1 MRYTD
6 LMSLA
11 NDTTRK
17 AEIRK
22 RVGTCITTALVN
34 EFGADFVRL
43 LANDIYVGDT
53 SSKIPSGS
61 IIADVGD
68 IVDKDKMTKGALIEV
83 NIKVKQWN
91 DTRTAKTDRQAL
103 VLDDIDEGIK
113 IADELASKKREE
125 ANKRSANKAKKIQKD
140 FEKRKKET

>member
-17 AEIRK
+17 TEIRK
-22 RVGTCITTALVN
+22 RVGICITTALIN

-125 ANKRSANKAKKIQKD
+125 ANKRSANKVKKIQKD
-140 FEKRKKET
+140 FERRKKET

>member
-1 MRYTD
+1 MRYSD
-6 LMSLA
+6 LTSLA

-22 RVGTCITTALVN
+22 RVGACITNALIN
-34 EFGADFVRL
+34 EFGDDFVRL
-43 LANDIYVGDT
+43 LENDIYVGDS

-91 DTRTAKTDRQAL
+91 DTHTAKNPNKQAL
-103 VLDDIDEGIK
+103 ILDDIDEGIQ
-113 IADELASKKREE
+113 IAKELAEKKKAEVD
-125 ANKRSANKAKKIQKD
+125 KRSANKAKKIQKD
-140 FEKRKKET
+140 MERRAKT

>member
-22 RVGTCITTALVN
+22 RVGTCITTTLVN

-43 LANDIYVGDT
+43 LTNDIYVGDT

-140 FEKRKKET
+140 FEKRKKGT